1 MSIFDNADCFAEEF
15 FFIEEIGAVVFGA
28 FGIFI
33 YSPVIF
39 FRFSKHIINDKKDYF
54 QISMRT
60 FVALGANLKLSAK
73 MRYYHRTMTKAL
85 VIQV

>member
-1 MSIFDNADCFAEEF
+1 NFSSDWPVSIFDNADCFAEEF

-33 YSPVIF
+33 YSP
-39 FRFSKHIINDKKDYF
+39 
-54 QISMRT
+54 ISMRT